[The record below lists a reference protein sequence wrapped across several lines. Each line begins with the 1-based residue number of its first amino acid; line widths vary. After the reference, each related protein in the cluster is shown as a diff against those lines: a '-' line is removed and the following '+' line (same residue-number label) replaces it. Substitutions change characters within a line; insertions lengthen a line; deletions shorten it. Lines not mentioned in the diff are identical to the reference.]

1 MTSPVIS
8 ITSADSVTVF
18 MAGKPFVVGA
28 DHPRYDELKVA
39 INAGDH
45 DLVDTI
51 LNASDRLSKALG
63 SFGDVT
69 VYAGHVTFQGRKIH
83 NVLVDR
89 MLRLINRGKNPGPY
103 ALLLDAAMR
112 NPTRSAVDL
121 FFPWL
126 ETARLPVLNDGRALA
141 FKRIQEN
148 YTDVHTGTFDHSP
161 GRIVEIPR
169 ELCNVNSQV
178 TCASGLHFC
187 NQTYLSSFSGD
198 RVVMVAVDAAD
209 VVAFPND
216 HGNSKG
222 RTQRYEVLFEID
234 LQTALN
240 DAFFQHDDER
250 LVFTPEMIERW
261 VSAGYPDG
269 AYDAGWRVEWV
280 QGEIEVQGKNLT
292 KDTSS
297 WDVVDP
303 SGRVMDNFP
312 SRIAA
317 MEDLGVRYEHV
328 EEATVG
334 VVGMIIVGV
343 AETDETTMR
352 SRIDALENQLGISV
366 FGLMDHETFAERL
379 NRIEDELG
387 LDRGAPPQI
396 DRLVRAE
403 QAAGL

>member
-141 FKRIQEN
+141 FKRIKN
-148 YTDVHTGTFDHSP
+148 DYTDVHTGTFDHSP

-169 ELCNVNSQV
+169 SLCNTDSQAQ
-178 TCASGLHFC
+178 CASGLHFC
-187 NQTYLSSFSGD
+187 NQTYLSGFNGS

-234 LQTALN
+234 LQTAL
-240 DAFFQHDDER
+240 DDTFFQHDDER
-250 LVFTPEMIERW
+250 LVFTPEMIERC
-261 VSAGYPDG
+261 VRANYPDG

-297 WDVVDP
+297 WDVVHP
-303 SGRVMDNFP
+303 SGNVMDGFL
-312 SRIAA
+312 SRASA
-317 MEDLGVRYEHV
+317 MESLGTYYQHA

-343 AETDETTMR
+343 AETSEETFN
-352 SRIDALENQLGISV
+352 SRLERLEDTLAINPVLAGA
-366 FGLMDHETFAERL
+366 GTFAERL

-387 LDRGAPPQI
+387 LGRGIPPQI